1 MITGK
6 AAHKEKCNNVAK
18 TIATAAVAVVRAIQ
32 SHTQSTPT
40 KQDTIQKTKQAHS
53 LSAANKYYLAIA
65 CGHLNMHA
73 YTFKS
78 L

>member
-18 TIATAAVAVVRAIQ
+18 TIATAAVAVVRALQ
-32 SHTQSTPT
+32 SPTQSTPT
-40 KQDTIQKTKQAHS
+40 KQDTMIY
-53 LSAANKYYLAIA
+53 SAACSEALRTGSAKRPL
-65 CGHLNMHA
+65 CGL
-73 YTFKS
+73 